1 MIILD
6 TILDACRNIQECDL
20 ESDEINSQLC
30 VCDTELCNDEC
41 DDNCEPGPGPDGFKC
56 YNCNPKDSW
65 CDDFDE
71 VLTQGDKAITR
82 CLSNKCLIAGMY
94 LN

>member
-1 MIILD
+1 M
-6 TILDACRNIQECDL
+6 

-30 VCDTELCNDEC
+30 ICDTELCNDDC
-41 DDNCEPGPGPDGFKC
+41 DDDCEPDGLKC

-71 VLTQGDKAITR
+71 VLAQGDQAITG
-82 CLSNKCLIAGMY
+82 CSSNKCLIAGTGSPIWIWP
-94 LN
+94 NVSSSGR

>member
-1 MIILD
+1 M
-6 TILDACRNIQECDL
+6 

-41 DDNCEPGPGPDGFKC
+41 DDDCKPEPGPDGLKC

-65 CDDFDE
+65 CNDFDE
-71 VLTQGDKAITR
+71 VIDHGDDAITG
-82 CLSNKCLIAGMY
+82 CLSNKCFISGNLIY
-94 LN
+94 NFQS